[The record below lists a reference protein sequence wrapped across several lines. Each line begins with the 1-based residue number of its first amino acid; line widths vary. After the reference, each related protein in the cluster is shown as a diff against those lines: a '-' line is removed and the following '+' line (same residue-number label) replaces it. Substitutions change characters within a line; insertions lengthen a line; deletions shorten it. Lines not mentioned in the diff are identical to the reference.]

1 MRNERRF
8 VRMSSKGKRIV
19 VGKMGLDSHDNG
31 IRIIAK
37 WLMDTGYEVI
47 YAGLYNTTER
57 MVQMA
62 IEEDADAIGV
72 SFLGGEHLFY
82 ADELVRLLRK
92 QDMAHVRTLLGG
104 VISPEDVESM
114 RKVGVDAVFT
124 PGTMRA
130 EILERIDHLL
140 MERPSG
146 KRDK

>member
-1 MRNERRF
+1 
-8 VRMSSKGKRIV
+8 MSSKGKRIV

-31 IRIIAK
+31 IRIVAK

-82 ADELVRLLRK
+82 ADELIRLLK
-92 QDMAHVRTLLGG
+92 DQDMAHVRTFLGG
-104 VISPEDVESM
+104 VISPQDVDALENI
-114 RKVGVDAVFT
+114 GVNAVFT
-124 PGTMRA
+124 PGTMRD
-130 EILERIDHLL
+130 EILGRIDHLL
-140 MERPSG
+140 TEPPS
-146 KRDK
+146 RRRE

>member
-1 MRNERRF
+1 
-8 VRMSSKGKRIV
+8 MSSKGKRIV

-31 IRIIAK
+31 IRIIAN

-82 ADELVRLLRK
+82 ADELIRLLK
-92 QDMAHVRTLLGG
+92 EKDMAHVRTLLGG
-104 VISPEDVESM
+104 VISPEDAESLG
-114 RKVGVDAVFT
+114 RLGVDAVFT

-130 EILERIDHLL
+130 EILERIDNLL
-140 MERPSG
+140 MTRPSEG
-146 KRDK
+146 RDR

>member
-1 MRNERRF
+1 
-8 VRMSSKGKRIV
+8 MSSKGKRIV

-31 IRIIAK
+31 VRIIAK
-37 WLMDTGYEVI
+37 WLMDKGYEVI

-82 ADELVRLLRK
+82 ADELIRLLK
-92 QDMAHVRTLLGG
+92 EQDMAHVRTLLGG
-104 VISPEDVESM
+104 VISPEDVESL
-114 RKVGVDAVFT
+114 RELGVDAVFT
-124 PGTMRA
+124 PGTMRSQ
-130 EILERIDHLL
+130 ILERIDHLL

-146 KRDK
+146 GRDK